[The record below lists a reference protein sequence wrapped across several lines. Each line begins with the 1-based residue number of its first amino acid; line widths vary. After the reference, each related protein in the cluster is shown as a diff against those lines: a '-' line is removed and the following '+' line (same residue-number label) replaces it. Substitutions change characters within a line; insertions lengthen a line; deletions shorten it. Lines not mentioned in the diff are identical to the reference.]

1 MIEIKRDHK
10 TPQWIDV
17 AGLSFEV
24 MLLLEYCHL
33 RWFPRTWEN
42 NELGIALKYN
52 KKIYQY
58 FCLGMPENRTWI
70 DELVERTGNC
80 SKNEIRKS
88 EIAVMTR
95 VCDWIVY
102 VYCPEEY
109 DNQLFLKWNNDEL
122 ISLTDFKNKVIVDIG
137 SGTGRLLEPVIA
149 FAQTL
154 YAVEPV
160 ERLRRYIRS
169 KFSANRNKLFILD
182 GLITDIPLLDDSC
195 DVLLSGHVYG
205 DNPETELNEIERV
218 TRSGG
223 IVILCPGNL
232 NVDNDI
238 HRVLVDRGYKWSVL
252 HQPVNIMKRKY
263 WKNIQ

>member
-1 MIEIKRDHK
+1 MSDFREKHK

-17 AGLSFEV
+17 AELSFDV

-33 RWFPRTWEN
+33 LWFPRLWLD
-42 NELGIALKYN
+42 NELGKALKYN
-52 KKIYQY
+52 KNVYQY
-58 FCLGMPENRTWI
+58 FCMMTPENCVWI
-70 DELVERTGNC
+70 DHLVAKAGCCNRI
-80 SKNEIRKS
+80 EIRQS
-88 EIAVMTR
+88 EIAVMKKI
-95 VCDWIVY
+95 CDWIVY

-122 ISLTDFKNKVIVDIG
+122 LSLTKFNNKVIADIG
-137 SGTGRLLEPVIA
+137 SGTGRLLEPVIS

-160 ERLRRYIRS
+160 ERLRRFIRS
-169 KFSANRNKLFILD
+169 KFSANKDKLFVLD
-182 GLITDIPLLDDSC
+182 GLITDIPLPDDSC

-205 DNPETELNEIERV
+205 DNPETELDEIERV

-238 HRVLVDRGYKWSVL
+238 HRVLVDSGYQWSVL
-252 HQPVNIMKRKY
+252 HQPVDIVKRKY
-263 WKNIQ
+263 WKNI